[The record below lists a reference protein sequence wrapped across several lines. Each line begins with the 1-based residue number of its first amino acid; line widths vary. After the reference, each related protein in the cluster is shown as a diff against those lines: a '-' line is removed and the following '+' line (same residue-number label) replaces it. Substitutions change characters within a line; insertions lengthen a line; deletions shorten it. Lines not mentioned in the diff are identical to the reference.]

1 MTPDVL
7 TPGRRRPPRWPLWFA
22 GLLVIACAA
31 FAAVV
36 TLRDDDK
43 PQPAPVVAKPEPKPA
58 PAPEPKPVKV
68 PPKPGTG
75 RDWLLYGNGPGR
87 TRHMRVANL
96 KPPFRRVWSLNGG
109 KLIEFQPVLAGG
121 RLFVLK
127 NDGRVLALSADSGK
141 VRWRKRIG
149 GLAASAPGA
158 AGASVY
164 FVVNHG
170 GYGGIAGAG
179 PAKVVAM
186 NRRTGKIR
194 WAKRLSSAS
203 ESSPL
208 VIHERVYV
216 GSQDGTVYALG
227 AKHGHIRWRYR
238 AGGPV
243 KGALAYSRGR
253 VFFGDYGGSVTALR
267 ARNGSVAW
275 RRSGYGQIYATPA
288 VAFGRVYIGSKSG
301 SVYALSAS
309 SGRLLWSRGTGGYVY
324 AAPAVGAVRGMRPAV
339 FIGSYSGRFMALNA
353 RTGGVLWSRSG
364 YGKISGAAS
373 VIGRIVYFSSLSA
386 RRTWALSA
394 KTGRVLW
401 SIGKGAFNPAV
412 SDGKRLYITGYGS
425 QYAFMTPQAL
435 RHERIAL
442 AKRREALERRRRQQL
457 ADAGPPQS

>member
-1 MTPDVL
+1 MAL
-7 TPGRRRPPRWPLWFA
+7 TPGARRPRRWPLWLG
-22 GLLVIACAA
+22 GLLLLACAVG
-31 FAAVV
+31 AAVS
-36 TLRDDDK
+36 LLNGD
-43 PQPAPVVAKPEPKPA
+43 EKPA
-58 PAPEPKPVKV
+58 PAPVAKPAPKPQPKPEPEPKPVEI

-75 RDWLLYGNGPGR
+75 RDWPLYGNGPGR
-87 TRHMRVANL
+87 TRHMRGVNL
-96 KPPFRRVWSLNGG
+96 KPPFRRVWSVNGG

-127 NDGRVLALSADSGK
+127 NDGRALALSADTGK
-141 VRWRKRIG
+141 IRWRKRIG

-158 AGASVY
+158 GGASVY

-186 NRRTGKIR
+186 NRRTGHIR

-208 VIHERVYV
+208 VIKERVFV
-216 GSQDGTVYALG
+216 GSQAGGVYALS
-227 AKHGHIRWRYR
+227 AKSGRILWHYQ

-253 VFFGDYGGSVTALR
+253 VYFGDYGGSITALR
-267 ARNGSVAW
+267 AKNGSVRW
-275 RRSGYGQIYATPA
+275 RAGGYGQVYATVA
-288 VAFGRVYIGSKSG
+288 VAFGRVYVGSKSG
-301 SVYALSAS
+301 SVSALSAS
-309 SGRLLWSRGTGGYVY
+309 SGRRLWSTGMGGYVY
-324 AAPAVGAVRGMRPAV
+324 AAPAVGAVKGMRPAV
-339 FIGSYSGRFMALNA
+339 FIGSYSGRFMALDA
-353 RTGGVLWSRSG
+353 RSGRVLWSRAG
-364 YGKISGAAS
+364 YGTISGAAS
-373 VIGRIVYFSSLSA
+373 VIGHVVYFSSLSA

-425 QYAFMTPQAL
+425 QYAFMTPRAL
-435 RHERIAL
+435 RHERIVIK
-442 AKRREALERRRRQQL
+442 KRRRALERRRQQ
-457 ADAGPPQS
+457 AAASGQPQS

>member
-1 MTPDVL
+1 VA
-7 TPGRRRPPRWPLWFA
+7 RPAPKPR
-22 GLLVIACAA
+22 
-31 FAAVV
+31 
-36 TLRDDDK
+36 
-43 PQPAPVVAKPEPKPA
+43 PQPK
-58 PAPEPKPVKV
+58 PKPVTV
-68 PPKPGTG
+68 PPKPGNG
-75 RDWLLYGNGPGR
+75 RDWPLYGNGPGR
-87 TRHMRVANL
+87 TRHMADVNL
-96 KPPFRRVWSLNGG
+96 KPPFRRIWSLNGG

-127 NDGRVLALSADSGK
+127 NDGRALALSADTGR

-164 FVVNHG
+164 FVVNRG

-186 NRRTGKIR
+186 NRRTGRIR
-194 WAKRLSSAS
+194 WAKRLGSAS

-208 VIHERVYV
+208 VVGGRVYV
-216 GSQDGTVYALG
+216 GSQSGAVYALS
-227 AKHGHIRWRYR
+227 AKSGHVRWRYY

-253 VFFGDYGGSVTALR
+253 VYFGDYGGSVTALR

-275 RRSGYGQIYATPA
+275 RAAGYGQIYATLA
-288 VAFGRVYIGSKSG
+288 LAFGRVYVGSKSG

-309 SGRLLWSRGTGGYVY
+309 SGRRLWSRGTGGYVY
-324 AAPAVGAVRGMRPAV
+324 AAPAVGAVKGMRPAV
-339 FIGSYSGRFMALNA
+339 FIGSYSGQFMALDA
-353 RTGGVLWSRSG
+353 RSGHVLWSRAG

-373 VIGRIVYFSSLSA
+373 IIGRVVYFSSLSA
-386 RRTWALSA
+386 RRTWGLSA

-401 SIGKGAFNPAV
+401 SVGKGAFNPAI
-412 SDGKRLYITGYGS
+412 SDGKRVYITGYGS
-425 QYAFMTPQAL
+425 QYAFTTPRAL

-442 AKRREALERRRRQQL
+442 AKRRRALERRRQQD
-457 ADAGPPQS
+457 ADAGRPQS

>member
-1 MTPDVL
+1 MTPDFL
-7 TPGRRRPPRWPLWFA
+7 TPGRRRRRRWPLWLA
-22 GLLVIACAA
+22 GLLVIAGAVTGAVLA
-31 FAAVV
+31 FGGSDTPPPPVARP
-36 TLRDDDK
+36 LK
-43 PQPAPVVAKPEPKPA
+43 PKPEPQ
-58 PAPEPKPVKV
+58 PEPQPIKV
-68 PPKPGTG
+68 PPKPGLG
-75 RDWLLYGNGPGR
+75 RDWPLYGNGPGR
-87 TRHMRVANL
+87 TRHMRGVNL
-96 KPPFRRVWSLNGG
+96 KPPFRRIWALNGG

-127 NDGRVLALSADSGK
+127 NDGRALALSADTGRI
-141 VRWRKRIG
+141 RWRKRIG

-164 FVVNHG
+164 FNVNRG

-186 NRRTGKIR
+186 NRRTGRIR

-208 VIHERVYV
+208 VVGGRVFV
-216 GSQDGTVYALG
+216 GSQNGTVYALS
-227 AKHGHIRWRYR
+227 AKTGHIRWRYY

-275 RRSGYGQIYATPA
+275 RAGGYGQIYATAA
-288 VAFGRVYIGSKSG
+288 VAFGRVYVGSKSG

-309 SGRLLWSRGTGGYVY
+309 HGRRLWSRGTGGYVY
-324 AAPAVGAVRGMRPAV
+324 AAPAVGAVKGMRPAV
-339 FIGSYSGRFMALNA
+339 FIGSYSGQFMALSA
-353 RTGGVLWSRSG
+353 RSGAVLWSRGG

-373 VIGRIVYFSSLSA
+373 IIGRVVYFSSLSA
-386 RRTWALSA
+386 RRTWGLSA

-401 SIGKGAFNPAV
+401 SVGKGAFNPAI
-412 SDGKRLYITGYGS
+412 SDGKRVYITGYGS
-425 QYAFMTPQAL
+425 QYAFTTPQAL

-442 AKRREALERRRRQQL
+442 AKRRQALERRRRQQH
-457 ADAGPPQS
+457 ADAGRPKS

>member
-1 MTPDVL
+1 MTRRFL
-7 TPGRRRPPRWPLWFA
+7 TPGARRPRRWPLWLA
-22 GLLVIACAA
+22 GLLTLGCAVA
-31 FAAVV
+31 AAVV
-36 TLRDDDK
+36 ASGGDDK
-43 PQPAPVVAKPEPKPA
+43 PPPAPLARPAPKPAPKPEPKPV
-58 PAPEPKPVKV
+58 EI

-87 TRHMRVANL
+87 TRHMRGVNL
-96 KPPFRRVWSLNGG
+96 KPPFRRVWALNGG

-127 NDGRVLALSADSGK
+127 NDGRALALNAETGK

-186 NRRTGKIR
+186 NRRTGRIR
-194 WAKRLSSAS
+194 WAKRLASAS

-208 VIHERVYV
+208 VVGERVYV
-216 GSQDGTVYALG
+216 GSQGGTVYALS
-227 AKHGHIRWRYR
+227 AKSGRLLWRHY

-243 KGALAYSRGR
+243 KGGLAYSRGR
-253 VFFGDYGGSVTALR
+253 LFMGDYGGSVTALR
-267 ARNGSVAW
+267 SRNGSVAW
-275 RRSGYGQIYATPA
+275 RSGGYGQIYATPA

-301 SVYALSAS
+301 SVYALSAA
-309 SGRLLWSRGTGGYVY
+309 SGRRLWSRGTGGYVY
-324 AAPAVGAVRGMRPAV
+324 AAPAVGAVKGMRPAV
-339 FIGSYSGRFMALNA
+339 FIGSYSGQFMALDA
-353 RTGGVLWSRSG
+353 RSGGVIWSRGG

-401 SIGKGAFNPAV
+401 SIGKGAFNPAI
-412 SDGKRLYITGYGS
+412 SDGKRVYITGYGS
-425 QYAFMTPQAL
+425 QYAFTTPRAL

-442 AKRREALERRRRQQL
+442 AKRRQAFERRRQQ
-457 ADAGPPQS
+457 AAAAQPES

>member
-1 MTPDVL
+1 MSPDFL
-7 TPGRRRPPRWPLWFA
+7 TPGAKRRRRWPLWLTAFVLA
-22 GLLVIACAA
+22 ACAVGV
-31 FAAVV
+31 AVV
-36 TLRDDDK
+36 LTSSDK
-43 PQPAPVVAKPEPKPA
+43 PAPEPVAKPAPKAAPKPKPEPKP
-58 PAPEPKPVKV
+58 VTV
-68 PPKPGTG
+68 PPRPAEG
-75 RDWLLYGNGPGR
+75 RDWPLYGNGPAR
-87 TRHMRVANL
+87 TRHMRNVNL

-127 NDGRVLALSADSGK
+127 NDGRALALAADTGK

-179 PAKVVAM
+179 PAKVVAI
-186 NRRTGKIR
+186 NRRNGHIR
-194 WAKRLSSAS
+194 WAKRINTAS

-208 VIHERVYV
+208 VVKERVYV
-216 GSQDGTVYALG
+216 GSQSGAVYALSARSG
-227 AKHGHIRWRYR
+227 RILWKYW

-243 KGALAYSRGR
+243 KGALAYSHGR
-253 VFFGDYGGSVTALR
+253 LFFGDYGGSVTSLR
-267 ARNGSVAW
+267 ARSGHVAW
-275 RRSGYGQIYATPA
+275 RAGGYGQIYATPA
-288 VAFGRVYIGSKSG
+288 VAFGRVYVSSKSG
-301 SVYALSAS
+301 AVYALSAAH
-309 SGRLLWSRGTGGYVY
+309 GRRLWSRPMGGYVY
-324 AAPAVGAVRGMRPAV
+324 SAPAVGAVKGMRPAV
-339 FIGSYSGRFMALNA
+339 FIGSYAGRFAALNA
-353 RTGGVLWSRSG
+353 RTGGIIWSRSG

-401 SIGKGAFNPAV
+401 SIGKGAFNPAI
-412 SDGKRLYITGYGS
+412 SDGKRVYITGYGS
-425 QYAFMTPQAL
+425 QYAFTTPRAL

-442 AKRREALERRRRQQL
+442 AKRRKALERRRRQQ
-457 ADAGPPQS
+457 ADAKQPQS

>member
-1 MTPDVL
+1 
-7 TPGRRRPPRWPLWFA
+7 LWLA
-22 GLLVIACAA
+22 GLALLACAA
-31 FAAVV
+31 GAAVS
-36 TLRDDDK
+36 LLGGDE
-43 PQPAPVVAKPEPKPA
+43 PPPAPAVRTAPKPETV
-58 PAPEPKPVKV
+58 APEPKPVAI

-87 TRHMRVANL
+87 TRHMRGVNL
-96 KPPFRRVWSLNGG
+96 KPPFRRVWALNGG

-127 NDGRVLALSADSGK
+127 NDGRALALSAETGK
-141 VRWRKRIG
+141 IRWRKRIG

-164 FVVNHG
+164 FNVNHG

-186 NRRTGKIR
+186 NRRTGRIR

-208 VIHERVYV
+208 VVKERVFV
-216 GSQDGTVYALG
+216 GSQNGTVYALS
-227 AKHGHIRWRYR
+227 AKTGHIRWRYY

-253 VFFGDYGGSVTALR
+253 VYFGDYGGSVTALR

-275 RRSGYGQIYATPA
+275 RAGGYGQIYATPA
-288 VAFGRVYIGSKSG
+288 VAFGRVYVGSKSG
-301 SVYALSAS
+301 AVYALSAS
-309 SGRLLWSRGTGGYVY
+309 GGRRLWSRPMGGYVY
-324 AAPAVGAVRGMRPAV
+324 AAPAVGAVKGMRPAV
-339 FIGSYSGRFMALNA
+339 FIGSYGGRFAALDA
-353 RTGGVLWSRSG
+353 RSGGIIWSRSG

-401 SIGKGAFNPAV
+401 SIGKGAFNPAI
-412 SDGKRLYITGYGS
+412 SDGKRVYITGYGS
-425 QYAFMTPQAL
+425 QYAFTTPRAL

-442 AKRREALERRRRQQL
+442 AKRRKALDRRRLQQ
-457 ADAGPPQS
+457 AAGQQPQS

>member
-1 MTPDVL
+1 
-7 TPGRRRPPRWPLWFA
+7 
-22 GLLVIACAA
+22 
-31 FAAVV
+31 
-36 TLRDDDK
+36 
-43 PQPAPVVAKPEPKPA
+43 
-58 PAPEPKPVKV
+58 V
-68 PPKPGTG
+68 PPKPGNG
-75 RDWLLYGNGPGR
+75 RDWPLYGNGPGR
-87 TRHMRVANL
+87 TRHMADVNL
-96 KPPFRRVWSLNGG
+96 KPPFRRIWSLNGG

-127 NDGRVLALSADSGK
+127 NDGRALALSADTGR

-164 FVVNHG
+164 FVVNRG

-186 NRRTGKIR
+186 NRRTGRIR
-194 WAKRLSSAS
+194 WAKRLGSAS

-208 VIHERVYV
+208 VVGGRVYV
-216 GSQDGTVYALG
+216 GSQSGAVYALS
-227 AKHGHIRWRYR
+227 AKSGHVRWRYY

-253 VFFGDYGGSVTALR
+253 VYFGDYGGSVTALR

-275 RRSGYGQIYATPA
+275 RAAGYGQIYATLA
-288 VAFGRVYIGSKSG
+288 LAFGRVYVGSKSG

-309 SGRLLWSRGTGGYVY
+309 SGRRLWSRGTGGYVY
-324 AAPAVGAVRGMRPAV
+324 AAPAVGAVKGMRPAV
-339 FIGSYSGRFMALNA
+339 FIGSYSGQFMALDA
-353 RTGGVLWSRSG
+353 RSGHVLWSRGG

-373 VIGRIVYFSSLSA
+373 IIGRVVYFSSLSA
-386 RRTWALSA
+386 RRTWGLSA

-401 SIGKGAFNPAV
+401 SVGKGAFNPAI
-412 SDGKRLYITGYGS
+412 SDGKRVYITGYGS
-425 QYAFMTPQAL
+425 QYAFTTPRAL

-442 AKRREALERRRRQQL
+442 AKRRRALERRRQQA
-457 ADAGPPQS
+457 ADAGRPQS

>member
-1 MTPDVL
+1 MTPDFL
-7 TPGRRRPPRWPLWFA
+7 TPGARRPRRWPAWLA
-22 GLLVIACAA
+22 AMLLAVGAVIAVA
-31 FAAVV
+31 
-36 TLRDDDK
+36 TLLSGDDK
-43 PQPAPVVAKPEPKPA
+43 PAPKPVVARRAPKPA
-58 PAPEPKPVKV
+58 PKPKPKAVVV

-75 RDWLLYGNGPGR
+75 RNWPLYGNGPGR
-87 TRHMRVANL
+87 TRHMRGVNL
-96 KPPFRRVWSLNGG
+96 KPPFRRVWALNAG
-109 KLIEFQPVLAGG
+109 KLIEFQPILAGG

-127 NDGRVLALSADSGK
+127 NDGRALALNADTGRI
-141 VRWRKRIG
+141 RWRKRIG

-164 FVVNHG
+164 FVVNRG

-186 NRRTGKIR
+186 NRRTGRIR
-194 WAKRLSSAS
+194 WAKRLSGAS

-216 GSQDGTVYALG
+216 GSQNGTVYALSARSG
-227 AKHGHIRWRYR
+227 RVLWGYH

-253 VFFGDYGGSVTALR
+253 VYFGDYGGSVTALR

-275 RRSGYGQIYATPA
+275 RAGGYGQIYATPA
-288 VAFGRVYIGSKSG
+288 AAFGRVYVGSKSG
-301 SVYALSAS
+301 SISALSAS
-309 SGRLLWSRGTGGYVY
+309 SGRRLWSRGTGGYVY

-339 FIGSYSGRFMALNA
+339 FIGSYSGRFMALDA
-353 RTGGVLWSRSG
+353 RSGNVLWGRSG
-364 YGKISGAAS
+364 YGKVSGAAS

-401 SIGKGAFNPAV
+401 SIGKGAFNPAI
-412 SDGKRLYITGYGS
+412 SDGKRLYITGYGG
-425 QYAFMTPQAL
+425 QYAFMTPRAL
-435 RHERIAL
+435 RHQRIAL
-442 AKRREALERRRRQQL
+442 AKRRAALERRRQQL
-457 ADAGPPQS
+457 AASQS

>member
-1 MTPDVL
+1 VTGIAIAFGGSDN
-7 TPGRRRPPRWPLWFA
+7 PP
-22 GLLVIACAA
+22 
-31 FAAVV
+31 
-36 TLRDDDK
+36 
-43 PQPAPVVAKPEPKPA
+43 PQPVARPQPKPAPKPEPKPV
-58 PAPEPKPVKV
+58 EI
-68 PPKPGTG
+68 PPMPSDG
-75 RDWLLYGNGPGR
+75 RNWPLYGNGPGR
-87 TRHMRVANL
+87 TRHMRDVNI

-127 NDGRVLALSADSGK
+127 NDGRALALSADTGK
-141 VRWRKRIG
+141 IRWRKRIG

-164 FVVNHG
+164 FVVNRG

-186 NRRTGKIR
+186 NRRTGRIR

-208 VIHERVYV
+208 VIKERVYV
-216 GSQDGTVYALG
+216 GSQTGGVYALS
-227 AKHGHIRWRYR
+227 AKSGRLLWRYQ

-253 VFFGDYGGSVTALR
+253 VYFGDYGGSVTALR
-267 ARNGSVAW
+267 ARSGSVAW
-275 RRSGYGQIYATPA
+275 RAGGYGQIYATAA

-301 SVYALSAS
+301 AVYALSAS
-309 SGRLLWSRGTGGYVY
+309 SGRRLWSRPMGGYVY
-324 AAPAVGAVRGMRPAV
+324 AAPAVGAVKGMRPAV
-339 FIGSYSGRFMALNA
+339 FIGSYGGRFAALDA
-353 RTGGVLWSRSG
+353 RTGGIIWSRGG
-364 YGKISGAAS
+364 YGTISGAAS
-373 VIGRIVYFSSLSA
+373 VIGRVVYFSSLSA
-386 RRTWALSA
+386 RRTWALST

-401 SIGKGAFNPAV
+401 SIGKGAFNPAI

-425 QYAFMTPQAL
+425 QYAFMTPRAL

-442 AKRREALERRRRQQL
+442 AKRRKALELRRQQQ
-457 ADAGPPQS
+457 AGGQQPQS